1 MQNNEPARQANF
13 VLRMVLWG
21 VLGYSVGLRGTQ
33 LQGLTFLGPISERV
47 FSYSLEDVGA
57 AIKQERQRKKLEEII
72 SHQAGKTA
80 NPEMPPETKQEGSP
94 ILESML
100 PPSAPD
106 LRLNSPLSKPAETHE
121 PDMRWLDLIIHP
133 SIVLLLGARGSGKT
147 ALGFRLLEI
156 FRYRLT
162 PYVIGLPPQCA
173 HLLPG
178 WIGIVESLEDVPSG
192 SISLVDEAYL
202 SNHARDWAKGESRDL
217 CRLLNLSR
225 QQDKTVIF
233 ISQQGRQ
240 ISLDI
245 ASSANAFVFKNPGV
259 LQVEFERP
267 ALRRIVSETKLAFET
282 KSGDPKRWSYVHSPD
297 AGFNGMLENNPPTF
311 WSQKL
316 SRMYGQVPLGGKES
330 EKHPSKM
337 SIAKKKEKAKEVYE
351 NTRSL
356 SQVAK
361 YFGVSKGTVYNW
373 IHDYPYKQTPSD
385 TIILESR

>member
-1 MQNNEPARQANF
+1 
-13 VLRMVLWG
+13 
-21 VLGYSVGLRGTQ
+21 
-33 LQGLTFLGPISERV
+33 
-47 FSYSLEDVGA
+47 
-57 AIKQERQRKKLEEII
+57 
-72 SHQAGKTA
+72 
-80 NPEMPPETKQEGSP
+80 
-94 ILESML
+94 
-100 PPSAPD
+100 
-106 LRLNSPLSKPAETHE
+106 
-121 PDMRWLDLIIHP
+121 MRWLDLIIHP